1 MSIPTQ
7 YQIMSSVARV
17 KFIKTNVI
25 FRCYAN
31 DVSNQV
37 SSDSDFIHVQ
47 FLLLKWEKKEK
58 KENIFWVTKRD
69 NKSGYKSGQ
78 ALGIT
83 NRGKRS
89 YKLGQL

>member
-1 MSIPTQ
+1 
-7 YQIMSSVARV
+7 MSSVARV
-17 KFIKTNVI
+17 KFIKTNAI

-47 FLLLKWEKKEK
+47 FLLPKWEKKEK

-69 NKSGYKSGQ
+69 NKAGYKSGQ
-78 ALGIT
+78 VLGIT
-83 NRGKRS
+83 NRGKSS